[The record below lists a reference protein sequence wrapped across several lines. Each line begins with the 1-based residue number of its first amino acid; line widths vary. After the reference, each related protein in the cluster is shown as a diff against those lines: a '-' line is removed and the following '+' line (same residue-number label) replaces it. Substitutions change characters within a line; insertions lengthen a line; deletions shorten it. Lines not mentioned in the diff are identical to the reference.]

1 MNGINREFVAAEK
14 PVWGVCAGLI
24 LLADRVVVSTGGTTS
39 APSSKKAE
47 QQQQP
52 LIGGLDVTVSR
63 NHFGRQSASR

>member
-1 MNGINREFVAAEK
+1 MNVITREFVVAEK

-24 LLADRVVVSTGGTTS
+24 LLADRVVVSGGTN
-39 APSSKKAE
+39 APSSKKADV
-47 QQQQP
+47 QQP

>member
-1 MNGINREFVAAEK
+1 MNDIIREFVAAEK

-24 LLADRVVVSTGGTTS
+24 LLADRVVVSTGGTS
-39 APSSKKAE
+39 NGKKAE
-47 QQQQP
+47 PQQP